1 MLNLLDSQTKC
12 IEKLSLL
19 KVGALFKRPGT
30 GKSRTG
36 VELIKSAPT
45 NYVLWLAPY
54 RSVYPKVAGTGI
66 RDEVMKWWDSEQHI
80 EFVGIESIQQSDR
93 IYLDIYNKVKNN
105 NTFIVC
111 DESLLIKN
119 NNAKRTKRLT
129 ELSKMCEYKLILNGT
144 PISRNLLDI
153 WSQMDFLSPSI
164 LNMSYAE
171 FKNTFCEYTNIKKRF
186 GNRWATKEFIT
197 GYENIDYL
205 YSMIRPYV
213 YEAELQLEV
222 GQQHI
227 RMSYSIDSEIK
238 SEYQL
243 LKEKYLD
250 NEKLMMLNNNIFLE
264 LTMKMQHLYSCAEE
278 KFMCVDEV
286 IKKHGEEN
294 IIIYC
299 KFIDS
304 QEECKKRFP
313 NIPVLSIQS
322 DTMSLNMQTRHITI
336 EFDKTWDYGKVD
348 QYKFR
353 TYRVGQQHECYYYYL
368 DGDVNLEGL
377 MKINNEKK
385 LDQLNYFKTITVE
398 ELKEII

>member
-1 MLNLLDSQTKC
+1 MQNLLVSQSEA
-12 IEKLSLL
+12 ISKLSLL

-30 GKSRTG
+30 GKSRTA

-54 RSVYPKVAGTGI
+54 SSVHPKIAGTGI
-66 RDEVMKWWDSEQHI
+66 RDEVLKWWNSEQNI
-80 EFVGIESIQQSDR
+80 EFVAIESIQQSDR
-93 IYLDIYNKVKNN
+93 IYLDIYNKVENN

-153 WSQMDFLSPSI
+153 WAQMDFLSPKI
-164 LNMSYAE
+164 LNMNFAE
-171 FKNTFCEYTNIKKRF
+171 FKNTFCEYTNIKRRF

-205 YSMIRPYV
+205 YSLIRPYV

-227 RMSYSIDSEIK
+227 RMNYTIESEIK
-238 SEYQL
+238 EEYQR

-250 NEKLMMLNNNIFLE
+250 NEKLMMMNNNIFLE
-264 LTMKMQHLYSCAEE
+264 LTMKMQHLYSCSEE
-278 KFMCVDEV
+278 KFTCIDEIV
-286 IKKHGEEN
+286 KKHSEEN

-304 QEECKKRFP
+304 QEACKKRYP
-313 NIPVLSIQS
+313 NIPILSIQS
-322 DTMSLNMQTRHITI
+322 ESMSLNLQNRNVTI
-336 EFDKTWDYGKVD
+336 EYDKTWDYAKVD

-353 TYRVGQQHECYYYYL
+353 TYRVGQEQECYYYYL

-377 MKINNEKK
+377 MKKNNEKK
-385 LDQLNYFKTITVE
+385 CDQLNYFNSITKE
-398 ELKEII
+398 ELKEVL